1 MTDAETDPQIG
12 RLSYEEA
19 RDALIEVVQRLESGS
34 VTLEESLSLWER
46 GEALAD
52 FCQSWLE
59 AARTRLA
66 AAQAEASGQAG
77 AEAPVTA
84 RSAAEEEEKP

>member
-1 MTDAETDPQIG
+1 MTDAETDPQIAQ
-12 RLSYEEA
+12 LSYEEA
-19 RDALIEVVQRLESGS
+19 RDALVEVVHRLESGS

-59 AARTRLA
+59 AARTRMA
-66 AAQAEASGQAG
+66 AAQAEDSGEPG
-77 AEAPVTA
+77 ADTPPSAPP
-84 RSAAEEEEKP
+84 AAEEEEKP